1 MDCIIGLYAY
11 NIQVKLKYLLNSITN
26 LTNVFNKIKFIIS
39 YDKSSDNTLGLLNE
53 INIPNVDV
61 IILNYIN
68 NVGGLQ
74 RTKRYANARN
84 LILDEIRNNYSS
96 IPYFI
101 MLDINEYTID
111 TKIDIDLIQNIMQRN
126 DWDAICFNRSSGFS
140 DIWSL
145 SYDPY
150 IYSVLH
156 FQSWNRVAEK
166 VREEIANLILEY
178 RMNKSSELIPVLSA
192 YNGFMIYRT
201 HLFINSSYESE
212 IDKTLFPDGSI
223 EKEVELVGFNIANH
237 TINES
242 EHRPFHLKAVRDN
255 NVRIRICP
263 KFLMI

>member
-11 NIQVKLKYLLNSITN
+11 NIQVKLKFLLNCISN
-26 LTNVFNKIKFIIS
+26 LTNVFNKIIFIIS
-39 YDKSSDNTLGLLNE
+39 YDKSSDNTLTLLKE
-53 INIPNVDV
+53 INIPNVEV
-61 IILNYIN
+61 VILNYVN
-68 NVGGLQ
+68 TVGGLQ

-101 MLDINEYTID
+101 MLDINEFTMD
-111 TKIDIDLIQNIMQRN
+111 TKIDIDLINYILDRN
-126 DWDAICFNRSSGFS
+126 DWDAVCFNRSTGFS

-145 SYDPY
+145 SFEPY
-150 IYSVLH
+150 VYSVLH

-166 VREEIANLILEY
+166 MREDLANLILDY

-201 HLFINSSYESE
+201 PLFINSSYESD
-212 IDKTLFPDGSI
+212 IDKTLYPDGSI
-223 EKEVELVGFNIANH
+223 EKEIELVGFNIVNH

-242 EHRPFHLKAVRDN
+242 EHRPFHLKAIKN
-255 NVRIRICP
+255 NNARIRICP